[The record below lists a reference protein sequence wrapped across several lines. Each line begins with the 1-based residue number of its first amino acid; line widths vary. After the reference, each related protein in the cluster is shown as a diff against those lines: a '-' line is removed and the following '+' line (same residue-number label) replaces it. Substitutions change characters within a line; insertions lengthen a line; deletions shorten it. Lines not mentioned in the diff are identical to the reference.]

1 MKGHDTRRLHAM
13 ALLLAGQT
21 VEGNQRHTTD
31 AFISTAFSQGE
42 TGSCG
47 YRADAPHETAGGSGR
62 GTNVRATPM
71 VGGSPPDAPRP
82 AAKRQRRLG
91 PSAHRPADDGWSAH
105 RTRSADGRRPR

>member
-1 MKGHDTRRLHAM
+1 M

-47 YRADAPHETAGGSGR
+47 YRADAPHETAGVAEENESSSNAYGWRIAARCSQASCKAPAPLGAIGSLTSR
-62 GTNVRATPM
+62 RRM
-71 VGGSPPDAPRP
+71 VGSSNP
-82 AAKRQRRLG
+82 KC
-91 PSAHRPADDGWSAH
+91 
-105 RTRSADGRRPR
+105 